1 MMKRRADARVGI
13 AGDSVKRQV
22 NAFFEQ
28 TFDPR
33 QVLLGQSR
41 RKLAPGLKEE
51 VEKKKI
57 HLDESWVTFS
67 KNFDVMEW
75 WETVG
80 KISFPLIY
88 AVAILILPLPDS
100 NGNQERTFSAATWMD
115 GKLKKRQSNLTFEM
129 KVLLYKNHDF
139 LKRHLNNYRLD
150 KLREAEERTR
160 EVLNS
165 RASIVSA
172 SSSDADDSDNE
183 YEQEEEDLM
192 WEAYEMTVDDDDN
205 STGEGSVKTPSK
217 SPLTSTPTPKEN

>member
-1 MMKRRADARVGI
+1 
-13 AGDSVKRQV
+13 
-22 NAFFEQ
+22 
-28 TFDPR
+28 
-33 QVLLGQSR
+33 
-41 RKLAPGLKEE
+41 
-51 VEKKKI
+51 
-57 HLDESWVTFS
+57 
-67 KNFDVMEW
+67 
-75 WETVG
+75 
-80 KISFPLIY
+80 
-88 AVAILILPLPDS
+88 
-100 NGNQERTFSAATWMD
+100 MD

-139 LKRHLNNYRLD
+139 LKRHLTNYRLD

-192 WEAYEMTVDDDDN
+192 WEAYQMTVDDDDN
-205 STGEGSVKTPSK
+205 STGEGSVKSTSK